1 MVLKVLPHQLAKY
14 PTTLQSPLDR
24 LSLIYSLSN
33 RFRSSIVDR
42 RAISSAIPSLN
53 QTSRRQAGL
62 MEKRKRT
69 EGALQAG
76 LIGYRPLKENIPPRS
91 SAQKLFMSEDEI
103 AKGETAAS

>member
-1 MVLKVLPHQLAKY
+1 M
-14 PTTLQSPLDR
+14 
-24 LSLIYSLSN
+24 
-33 RFRSSIVDR
+33 
-42 RAISSAIPSLN
+42 
-53 QTSRRQAGL
+53 